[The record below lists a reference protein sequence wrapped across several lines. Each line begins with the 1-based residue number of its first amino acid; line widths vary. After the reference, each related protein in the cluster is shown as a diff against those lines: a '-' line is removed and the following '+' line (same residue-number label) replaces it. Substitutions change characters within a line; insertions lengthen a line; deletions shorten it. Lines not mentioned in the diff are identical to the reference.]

1 MHLNILLFAT
11 ALSYNITYP
20 TVHRNKQRYKLA
32 SWQYEKLAQTVETIM
47 KDQLTTE
54 YEFYEYAKQRLA
66 GQTKTLAFCSE
77 NNQDVTDKSCNM
89 LIV

>member
-1 MHLNILLFAT
+1 
-11 ALSYNITYP
+11 
-20 TVHRNKQRYKLA
+20 
-32 SWQYEKLAQTVETIM
+32 M

-66 GQTKTLAFCSE
+66 GQTKALAFCSE
-77 NNQDVTDKSCNM
+77 NYQKATDKSCNM